1 MKQTKRKQTCVHNC
15 NILITDLAKMKDR
28 IGMYDAGLIITGDTG
43 TLVFVIMT
51 NLVPPVTT

>member
-1 MKQTKRKQTCVHNC
+1 
-15 NILITDLAKMKDR
+15 MKDR